1 MFLRFKDE
9 PSFSFFGSNY
19 AVLLL
24 FINVT
29 WLFVSGSQRVYQ
41 VQSFI
46 NKNRYAF
53 SVAIAI
59 VFQLLITV
67 AFNGLIKTFYSRVFL
82 FYTYINFT
90 ILLIIGRKIT
100 YFLYNNYLKSSL
112 KQNAVVI
119 FEDKNALN
127 DLKDCIL
134 NNISADNQKTVYFHD
149 KDKLID
155 ELEALKTN
163 YFVSEIYLPISSFN
177 EDEIEQVAV
186 YCDNNFARLRL
197 IFDWKKLSSRNL
209 IATRHNQTTI
219 IKVALTPLDDPYN
232 ALIKRL
238 FDLVLSL
245 LLFIFI
251 FSWLFPIIAIAV
263 KLSSKGPIFFVQRRS
278 GLNNEGF
285 NCLKFRSMRP
295 NTEANKKQATKDDPR
310 ITRIGAFL
318 RQTSLDEIPQF
329 INVLRGEM
337 SVVGPR
343 PHMLKHTEE
352 YRELVGNFMNRHAI
366 KPGITGLAQIKG
378 YRGEIDDFSLLQNR
392 LRLDRF
398 YVNNWT
404 LFFDLK
410 IVFYTIAVIFKSHR

>member
-1 MFLRFKDE
+1 MFLRFKNE

-24 FINVT
+24 FINIT
-29 WLFVSGSQRVYQ
+29 WLFVSTSQSIYQ
-41 VQSFI
+41 VQTFI
-46 NKNRYAF
+46 NKYRYAF
-53 SVAIAI
+53 SVALAI
-59 VFQLLITV
+59 IFQLLITV
-67 AFNGLIKTFYSRVFL
+67 AFNGLIKTFYSRIFL
-82 FYTYINFT
+82 FYTYVNFT

-100 YFLYNNYLKSSL
+100 YFLYDKYLQSSL
-112 KQNAVVI
+112 KQNAVVV
-119 FEDKNALN
+119 FEDKNSLN
-127 DLKDCIL
+127 DVNDCIL
-134 NNISADNQKTVYFHD
+134 NNISADNQKTVYFND
-149 KDKLID
+149 KEKLL
-155 ELEALKTN
+155 ENLEALKSD
-163 YFVSEIYLPISSFN
+163 YFVSEIYLPISCFN
-177 EDEIEQVAV
+177 EDEMEQVAA

-238 FDLVLSL
+238 FDLVFSL
-245 LLFIFI
+245 LLFIFV
-251 FSWLFPIIAIAV
+251 FSWLFIIIAIAV

-278 GLNNEGF
+278 GLNNKGF
-285 NCLKFRSMRP
+285 NCYKFRSMRP
-295 NTEANKKQATKDDPR
+295 NSEADKIQASKDDPR

-318 RQTSLDEIPQF
+318 RRTSLDEIPQF
-329 INVLRGEM
+329 INVLKGEM

-343 PHMLKHTEE
+343 PHMLQHTKE
-352 YRELVGNFMNRHAI
+352 YSELVGNFMNRHAI

-378 YRGEIDDFSLLQNR
+378 YRGEIDDLSLLQNR

-410 IVFYTIAVIFKSHR
+410 IVFYTVAVIFKSHR